1 MSFISMGV
9 PTVETTTV
17 QKKTNL
23 SVKVDMDVKSELQRM
38 AKARD
43 RSVHYI
49 MLQALDEYIA
59 KEKAEE
65 EAKEMFYQRA
75 EDSFLHMRETGL
87 HATHEEVTDWL
98 QSLKTDTPK
107 PMPQCH
113 T

>member
-1 MSFISMGV
+1 MSVVSMGV
-9 PTVETTTV
+9 PTMETTSV

-23 SVKVDMDVKSELQRM
+23 SVKVDMGVKSELQRM

-59 KEKAEE
+59 KEKAEAA
-65 EAKEMFYQRA
+65 AKQAFYQRA
-75 EDSFLHMRETGL
+75 EDSLLHMRETGL
-87 HATHEEVTDWL
+87 HVTHEEVTDWL
-98 QSLKTDTPK
+98 ESLKTDNPK
-107 PMPQCH
+107 PLPQCH

>member
-1 MSFISMGV
+1 MSFVSMGV
-9 PTVETTTV
+9 PTMETTTV

-23 SVKVDMDVKSELQRM
+23 SVKVDVGVKSELQRM

-65 EAKEMFYQRA
+65 EAKQAFYQRA
-75 EDSFLHMRETGL
+75 EESYLHMRETGL
-87 HATHEEVTDWL
+87 HVTHEEVKDWL
-98 QSLKTDTPK
+98 ESLKTDNSK
-107 PMPQCH
+107 PLPQCH

>member
-1 MSFISMGV
+1 MSFVSMGV
-9 PTVETTTV
+9 PTMETTTV

-23 SVKVDMDVKSELQRM
+23 SVKVDVGVKSELQRM

-65 EAKEMFYQRA
+65 EAKQAFYQRGV
-75 EDSFLHMRETGL
+75 DGLKHYDETGL
-87 HATHEEVTDWL
+87 HVTHEEVTDWL

-107 PMPQCH
+107 PIPQCH
-113 T
+113 K